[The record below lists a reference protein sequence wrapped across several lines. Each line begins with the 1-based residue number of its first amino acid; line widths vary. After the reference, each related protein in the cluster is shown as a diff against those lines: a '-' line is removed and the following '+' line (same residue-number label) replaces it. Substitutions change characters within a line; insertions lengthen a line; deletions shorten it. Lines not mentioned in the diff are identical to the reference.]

1 MARSTSTSKAP
12 RRVIGYVRISKDRD
26 DETSTT
32 TQEQAI
38 EAWCTLRGHQLVKV
52 VIEPGRSAYKASRT
66 SRPGFREASQLVN
79 TGAGDLL
86 AVWKVDRACRNTL
99 DLLQLVQ
106 ELERNGA
113 EFASV
118 TEEFDTSTPMGKT
131 MLTIVGALAE
141 MESAQKS
148 DRATEWHRHRRTTG
162 AVPAGKAALGYRK
175 PEPNTLEPDPVV
187 APLVAQAA
195 AAIADGA
202 SVRSQVVMLNEAGVK
217 ITQRGFTT
225 ALMSPTMIGMVVV
238 SDEVLPR
245 RGGARVLDGAELV
258 PGEWEPIIDREVW
271 ETVRAILHDP
281 RRRIGLAG
289 NHLKHSLAPIAR
301 CHCGGTMRVHYDK
314 WSTKTGT
321 HSMRRLM
328 CNDCTCGIGYDAVE
342 EAVVASVLDLLD
354 DDVWHQLRAR
364 AQVGTSDDD
373 GAAAQ
378 AVEAKLERMWQMVL
392 DGKLDP
398 DEYAEAKARWRGEV
412 AAATTDPVELPDVA
426 DVRAAWPEF
435 APTEKYLV
443 LKAAISRLVIGPTK
457 KRGGRGVDLSRV
469 DLDLVA

>member
-1 MARSTSTSKAP
+1 MARTTSKAP
-12 RRVIGYVRISKDRD
+12 RRVIGYVRISRDRD
-26 DETSTT
+26 DETSTH
-32 TQEQAI
+32 TQQQAI

-52 VIEPGRSAYKASRT
+52 VVEPGRSAYKASRT
-66 SRPGFREASQLVN
+66 SRPGFREAAKLVHS
-79 TGAGDLL
+79 GAGDLL

-99 DLLQLVQ
+99 DLLQLVE

-175 PEPNTLEPDPVV
+175 PGPNQLEPDPDV

-195 AAIADGA
+195 AAIAEGA
-202 SVRSQVVMLNEAGVK
+202 SVRSQVLVLNEAGVK
-217 ITQRGFTT
+217 ITQRGLTT
-225 ALMSPTMIGMVVV
+225 ALMSPTMVGMVAV

-245 RGGARVLDGAELV
+245 RAGARVLDGAELV
-258 PGEWEPIIDREVW
+258 PGGWEPIIDREVW
-271 ETVRAILHDP
+271 DRVREILHDP
-281 RRRIGLAG
+281 RRRSGLAG
-289 NHLKHSLAPIAR
+289 NHLKHSLGPVAR
-301 CHCGGTMRVHYDK
+301 CHCGAPMRVHIDK
-314 WSTKTGT
+314 WNTKTGT

-328 CNDCTCGIGYDAVE
+328 CTECTTGIGYDAVE
-342 EAVVASVLDLLD
+342 EAVVEAVLDLLD
-354 DDVWHQLRAR
+354 DDTWNRVRTQ
-364 AQVGTSDDD
+364 AQAGTSDD
-373 GAAAQ
+373 GAAQ
-378 AVEAKLERMWQMVL
+378 AVEAKLERMWEMVL

-412 AAATTDPVELPDVA
+412 VAATADPVELPEVA
-426 DVRAAWPEF
+426 DLRAAWPEF
-435 APTEKYLV
+435 TPAERYLV
-443 LKAAISRLVIGPTK
+443 LKAAVAKLVIGPTK
-457 KRGGRGVDLSRV
+457 KRGGRGVDLSRI